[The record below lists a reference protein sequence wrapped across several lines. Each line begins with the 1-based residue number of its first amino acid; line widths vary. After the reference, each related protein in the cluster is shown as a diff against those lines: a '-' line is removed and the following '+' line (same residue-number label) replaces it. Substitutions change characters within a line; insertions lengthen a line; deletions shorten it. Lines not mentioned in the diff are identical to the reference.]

1 MALPNARSPRL
12 LVPAGNPV
20 AAARAMLRF
29 SAALSG
35 PDTVKRLGV
44 SSLLRGHVA
53 AVFPDRITVEERVG
67 SLRQHLGD
75 VLGEPVD
82 FSLGLGTARANRK
95 PVLQVFDRRG
105 RSLAFVKFGGTPVTD
120 ALVQAEAA
128 ALGRL
133 AAAALPRRLEVPEL
147 LHVGQWGGSWL
158 VVMTALRTVLWQRPS
173 RQFEPPVDDAALLHG
188 AFGEASRPLEA
199 MPLWSAMV
207 AAQRSLSPSPVRDR
221 LEEALA
227 RLHTSAADRPLAMGA
242 WHGDFTPW
250 NISRR
255 RGRLQVWDWERF
267 ETGVPPGLD
276 RCHYAVNA
284 VCRRDGVSLDCVR
297 RGLDLARPPT
307 DRIVDAQLIEAIYL
321 AAITSRYLVGSESEL
336 GEVIADRSLVMLEA
350 LCEWVGLPG
359 GTVRG

>member
-1 MALPNARSPRL
+1 
-12 LVPAGNPV
+12 
-20 AAARAMLRF
+20 MLRF

-53 AVFPDRITVEERVG
+53 AAFPDRITVQERAG

-105 RSLAFVKFGGTPVTD
+105 RSLAFVKFGGTSVTD
-120 ALVQAEAA
+120 ALVQAEAV
-128 ALGRL
+128 ALERL
-133 AAAALPRRLEVPEL
+133 AAAGLPRRLEVPAL

-173 RQFEPPVDDAALLHG
+173 RQFDLPADDTALLHG
-188 AFGEASRPLEA
+188 AFGEDSRPLEA
-199 MPLWSAMV
+199 MPLWNAMV
-207 AAQRSLSPSPVRDR
+207 SAQCSLSPSPVRDR

-227 RLHTSAADRPLAMGA
+227 LLRASADRPLAMGA

-284 VCRRDGVSLDCVR
+284 VCRRDGVSLDSVR
-297 RGLDLARPPT
+297 RGLDLVRPST
-307 DRIVDAQLIEAIYL
+307 DRLVDAQLIEATYL

-336 GEVIADRSLVMLEA
+336 GDLIADRSLVMLEA

-359 GTVRG
+359 GAVRG

>member
-35 PDTVKRLGV
+35 PDTVKRLAV
-44 SSLLRGHVA
+44 SSLLRGRA
-53 AVFPDRITVEERVG
+53 AAAFPDRITVQEQAG

-105 RSLAFVKFGGTPVTD
+105 RSLAFVKVGGTPVTD
-120 ALVQAEAA
+120 VLIQAEAA
-128 ALGRL
+128 ALERL
-133 AAAALPRRLEVPEL
+133 ASAGLPRRLEVPGL
-147 LHVGQWGGSWL
+147 LHVGQWGGSGL
-158 VVMTALRTVLWQRPS
+158 VVMTALQTVLWQRPS
-173 RQFEPPVDDAALLHG
+173 RQLELPVDDMSLIHG
-188 AFGEASRPLEA
+188 AFGEGSRPLDQ
-199 MPLWSAMV
+199 MPLWDRMV
-207 AAQRSLSPSPVRDR
+207 AAQSSLSPSPVRER
-221 LEEALA
+221 LGGALDLLRA
-227 RLHTSAADRPLAMGA
+227 IAADRPLAVGA

-276 RCHYAVNA
+276 RCHYAVNT
-284 VCRRDGVSLDCVR
+284 VCRRDGVSLESVR
-297 RGLDLARPPT
+297 RGLDLARPAT
-307 DRIVDAQLIEAIYL
+307 DKLSDSQLGEAVYL
-321 AAITSRYLVGSESEL
+321 AAITSRYLVGAESEL
-336 GEVIADRSLVMLEA
+336 GDVIADRSLVMLEA
-350 LCEWVGLPG
+350 LCEWVGLSG
-359 GTVRG
+359 GAVRG